1 MTNRLLFLIGLCL
14 LMTSCGNILL
24 HQEVIGIEEFTPKI
38 NHSVSLRSQTKDGFL
53 MNYTK
58 TLFGKDDST
67 YKCIRALREEKYNL
81 RVNNSGNITEQVL
94 NPGFNYNGYEFIDG
108 MPCKVSK
115 SDLVSSML
123 FLTFYDLNEKE
134 TKSFKTSLLSYLPGR
149 YNVEDIVKLIYV
161 NDSEY
166 YFYGI
171 LKSTIGQRIFISKIS
186 KGEVIDFAFTEEA
199 YQINEVFTPK
209 LLPNGDIYFITSVNE
224 EFGVPYQKWL
234 VKYSNFLKK
243 LSFESKF
250 SNLKGDLG
258 PNTVMVYKDGE
269 LLAFPEMFSQ
279 NNTKLTA
286 YSISRS
292 DNSITEKIIQIPD
305 QGSTSGIKVFETK
318 LGQYIGY
325 TNNKNEIIIGKLN
338 TDYSLTPAFKVNNSE
353 LSRMVTVNNA
363 DRVYEFDPSKQ
374 TGDAVETKMRIHT
387 GLGTYRDLVLF
398 RGVGFRDTC
407 N

>member
-58 TLFGKDDST
+58 TFFGKDDST

-115 SDLVSSML
+115 SDLVSSIL

-234 VKYSNFLKK
+234 VRYSNFLKK
-243 LSFESKF
+243 LSFEAKF

-269 LLAFPEMFSQ
+269 LIAFPEMFSQ

-305 QGSTSGIKVFETK
+305 QGSATGIKVFETK

-363 DRVYEFDPSKQ
+363 DRVYEFDPPKQ